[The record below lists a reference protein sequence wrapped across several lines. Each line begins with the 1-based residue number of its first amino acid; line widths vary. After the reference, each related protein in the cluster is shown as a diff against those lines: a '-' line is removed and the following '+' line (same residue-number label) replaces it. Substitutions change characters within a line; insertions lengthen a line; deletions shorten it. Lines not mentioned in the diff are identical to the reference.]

1 MNIVTRSRARGF
13 TLVELMVA
21 IALFALLFTFA
32 YPSYTSFI
40 QNAQIRTAAESI
52 VNGLQLARA
61 EAIRRNV
68 NAQFQLLNTANGA
81 TITGGTDWSV
91 AAATAAAPT
100 TFNKS
105 IQTRLENSPTS
116 NARVSV
122 ANATGGT
129 PGAPGTGLPVAI
141 QFTGMGRLNSTT
153 AVRQIDITGASG
165 ARRLAIVLAP
175 GGDVRLCDPLLSLA
189 TNPQGCS

>member
-1 MNIVTRSRARGF
+1 MNTATHSRARGF
-13 TLVELMVA
+13 TLVELMVG

-40 QNAQIRTAAESI
+40 QNAQIRTAAESM

-68 NAQFQLLNTANGA
+68 NARFKLLNTSNGA
-81 TITGGTDWSV
+81 IIAGGTDWEV
-91 AAATAAAPT
+91 KAATAAATT
-100 TFNKS
+100 TFDQS
-105 IQTRLENSPTS
+105 VQTRLENSPTS

-122 ANATGGT
+122 ANAAGGT
-129 PGAPGTGLPVAI
+129 PATPGTGLPATI
-141 QFTGMGRLNSTT
+141 LFTGMGRLNSAT

-165 ARRLAIVLAP
+165 TRRLAIVLAP
-175 GGDVRLCDPLLSLA
+175 GGDVRLCDPSLSLA